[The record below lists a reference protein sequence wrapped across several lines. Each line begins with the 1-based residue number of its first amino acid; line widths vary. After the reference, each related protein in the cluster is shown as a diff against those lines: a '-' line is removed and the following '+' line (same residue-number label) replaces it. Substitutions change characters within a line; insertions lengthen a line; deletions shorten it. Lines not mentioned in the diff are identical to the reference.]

1 MSIPTP
7 PRAEVLL
14 VCRANQCRSPFA
26 QAIATRLGAAR
37 GIHFASAGLL
47 PGGHSTPATGR
58 AVARKLGFDL
68 EHHRS
73 RQVDAAQLDRYDLIL
88 TMGRDQARDLLI
100 ERDDIWPRLFTLK
113 QFARWA
119 PAHARPPQTT
129 VRAWLD
135 AAPDRPRRSVI
146 GADPADDVAD
156 PMGAPARTW
165 RRMATELDTHLRVV
179 VDALAD
185 TVPRGAASRGQS
197 ASSTARN

>member
-1 MSIPTP
+1 MTTTTT

-37 GIHFASAGLL
+37 GIHFSSAGLL
-47 PGGHSTPATGR
+47 PGGNSTPATGR
-58 AVARKLGFDL
+58 AVAHKLGFDL

-113 QFARWA
+113 QFTRWA
-119 PAHARPPQTT
+119 PAHPRPPRTT
-129 VRAWLD
+129 VGGWLD
-135 AAPDRPRRSVI
+135 AGLDRPRHTVI

-156 PMGAPARTW
+156 PMGSPARAW
-165 RRMATELDTHLRVV
+165 RRMATELDTHLRIV
-179 VDALAD
+179 VDALA
-185 TVPRGAASRGQS
+185 TPTPSSALPRDQS
-197 ASSTARN
+197 TSSTARS

>member
-1 MSIPTP
+1 MNEASAPA
-7 PRAEVLL
+7 AEVLL